1 MFDNDTEILT
11 GLFIVGFPV
20 VFGYLI
26 PTIADYFIKRYE
38 ENHKCKHL
46 HTVWCDE
53 PPSKFLCISRD
64 RKICVCKDCG
74 EIVGDIFFEHEGMG
88 YK

>member
-1 MFDNDTEILT
+1 MFEEDLLV
-11 GLFIVGFPV
+11 GLFVIGFPV

-38 ENHKCKHL
+38 ESHKCKHL

-53 PPSKFLCISRD
+53 PPSKFLCISGD
-64 RKICVCKDCG
+64 RKNMCLQRLWRNS
-74 EIVGDIFFEHEGMG
+74 
-88 YK
+88 

>member
-1 MFDNDTEILT
+1 MFNNDDVILI
-11 GLFIVGFPV
+11 LFVVVFPV
-20 VFGYLI
+20 IFGYLI
-26 PTIADYFIKRYE
+26 PTIADYFIKRYK

-46 HTVWCDE
+46 HTIWCDE
-53 PPSKFLCISRD
+53 PPSKFLCISGD

-74 EIVGDIFFEHEGMG
+74 EIVDDIFFEHEGMG